1 MFSLAKSLFDTYVFA
16 PVAYTI
22 HGRGI
27 APEIEKHTI
36 EWLATLLNSSL
47 FTFG

>member
-27 APEIEKHTI
+27 APEIDKK
-36 EWLATLLNSSL
+36 EWLATLLNSL
-47 FTFG
+47 FTFE